1 MPNIKKSAGK
11 RGPRKR
17 KLAEEF
23 PPGEVFTDRSKKK
36 WKLGPVI
43 GKGGFGCLYLG
54 KNIVEIAK
62 I

>member
-1 MPNIKKSAGK
+1 MPKKAAGK
-11 RGPRKR
+11 RGPAKR

-23 PPGEVFTDRSKKK
+23 PPGEVFTDLTKKD

-54 KNIVEIAK
+54 KTEKEAC
-62 I
+62 

>member
-1 MPNIKKSAGK
+1 MPNVKKAAGK
-11 RGPRKR
+11 RGPAKR

-23 PPGEVFTDRSKKK
+23 SPGEVFTDTSKKA

-54 KNIVEIAK
+54 KTT
-62 I
+62 